1 MLAAL
6 MLLSMSAAPESSP
19 KLFALVVGHN
29 RAASAATADLR
40 YADDDALALHQLLLE
55 AGARSVLLVMPDDE
69 TRALGGV
76 STLTP
81 TEESL
86 AMAWKQLRGE
96 LTAAK
101 EAGHRVEFLFFF
113 SGHGDISHGEGFLAL
128 DGGKLTRPALQ
139 AMLAASPAHRNHVI
153 IDACKAY
160 FAVMGKGPGGTRAPW
175 LTPFAATGTYAD
187 NSGFLLSTSSDG
199 DSHEWER
206 YQAGVF
212 SFEVR
217 SALRGSADIDG
228 DGVVTYRELGGFLT
242 RANAGITNARLR
254 PDFLVA
260 PPGGARG
267 LDEPVLRWPAE
278 AASLIVDGAPEH
290 LYVEAGS
297 GHRVLELNRGSA
309 RTFRL
314 QLPAHRPLFVRSADE
329 KSERRLDSAERTEL
343 SSIAVSRPD
352 LARKGALAMALKAL
366 FSQPFDESA
375 VEAFTVAYAVEQPV
389 EAPSVKRALRTVSPV
404 VFGVAAA
411 TGLVSLGVAVE
422 RSQVNET
429 TSNLERVQRNEG
441 IAAANVTM
449 GISAAVAA
457 TAIGLWIFSWTGEPE
472 PSKTVEVGVSPTGVS
487 VMGRF

>member
-1 MLAAL
+1 MLAA
-6 MLLSMSAAPESSP
+6 MVLLSMTAAPESAP
-19 KLFALVVGHN
+19 KLFALVVGNN
-29 RAASAATADLR
+29 RSANAATADLR
-40 YADDDALALHQLLLE
+40 YADDDALALHHLLIE

-69 TRALGGV
+69 TRALNGV

-86 AMAWKQLRGE
+86 ALAWKQLRGE
-96 LTAAK
+96 LAAAK
-101 EAGHRVEFLFFF
+101 EAGQRTEFLFFF
-113 SGHGDISHGEGFLAL
+113 SGHGDISHGEGFLTL
-128 DGGKLTRPALQ
+128 EGGKLTRTGLQ
-139 AMLAASPAHRNHVI
+139 AMLAASPAQRNHVI

-160 FAVMGKGPGGTRAPW
+160 FAVMGKGPGGTRTPW
-175 LTPFAATGTYAD
+175 NTPFADRATSTD
-187 NSGFLLSTSSDG
+187 NTGLLLSTSSDG

-254 PDFLVA
+254 PDFLVS
-260 PPGGARG
+260 PPGGMRG
-267 LDEPVLRWPAE
+267 LDEPVLRWPA
-278 AASLIVDGAPEH
+278 ASASLVVDGAPEH
-290 LYVEAGS
+290 LYVESGS

-309 RTFRL
+309 RAFGL
-314 QLPAHRPLFVRSADE
+314 HLPAERPLFVRSADE
-329 KSERRLDSAERTEL
+329 KSERRLDTSERTQL
-343 SSIAVSRPD
+343 STIAVNRPD
-352 LARKGALAMALKAL
+352 LARKGALAMALTAL

-375 VEAFTVAYAVEQPV
+375 VESFSVAYAVERTEP
-389 EAPSVKRALRTVSPV
+389 ETPSARSVLRTVSPV
-404 VFGVAAA
+404 VLSVAAA
-411 TGLVSLGVAVE
+411 TGLVSVGVAVE

-429 TSNLERVQRNEG
+429 TSNLERVQRNQG

-457 TAIGLWIFSWTGEPE
+457 TAVGLLIFSYTGEP
-472 PSKTVEVGVSPTGVS
+472 SAKTVEVGVSPTGVS
-487 VMGRF
+487 VVSRW